1 MLRSGTRRVHLRPVG
16 THTQHT
22 CLQATQGP
30 GSPNLRTTLPRW
42 PVPLCLQRPV
52 SRVASVGGTAVLA
65 TARPG
70 TLPSEAALVSAPSSE
85 PGCLFGCFALGC
97 KGHGYTEFRRNS

>member
-1 MLRSGTRRVHLRPVG
+1 MHALG

-42 PVPLCLQRPV
+42 SVPLRLQRPV
-52 SRVASVGGTAVLA
+52 CAVASVGSAAVLA
-65 TARPG
+65 AARPG
-70 TLPSEAALVSAPSSE
+70 TLPSEAALVLALPSE
-85 PGCLFGCFALGC
+85 PGCLFGRVAFGRA
-97 KGHGYTEFRRNS
+97 GHGHTEFRRNNFATRPPYGK